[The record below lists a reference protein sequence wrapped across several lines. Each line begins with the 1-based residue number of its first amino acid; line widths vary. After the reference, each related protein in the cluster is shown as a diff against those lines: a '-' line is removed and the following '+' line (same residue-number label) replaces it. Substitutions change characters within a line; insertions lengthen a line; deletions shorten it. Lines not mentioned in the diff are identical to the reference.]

1 MTKSAKEVINNGLI
15 TLGTGVRN
23 AAGMLIGN
31 ATGNV
36 INTGNI
42 VINGDSSAGSSRNYG
57 ITVRDSGAE
66 NNQEIRNDGKINVN
80 GTNNVGIHVSATNKM
95 PKPRLALQ
103 ALS

>member
-23 AAGMLIGN
+23 AAGILIGN

-36 INTGNI
+36 LNTGNI
-42 VINGDSSAGSSRNYG
+42 VINGNGDAGNNKNYG
-57 ITVRDSGAE
+57 ISVRDSGTE

-80 GTNNVGIHVSATNKM
+80 GTNNVGIHVSANNKM
-95 PKPRLALQ
+95 PK
-103 ALS
+103 